1 MRVTQPVAAAATAA
15 AAAAAVAVAA
25 AVRSKR
31 ESTGGLPIRRDGRYV
46 TLRGITINRPPE
58 VVYEFWRD
66 LGRLAEVLDRDAQVQ
81 LIDERRSRWSVAG
94 PAGRTVSWQAEIIAD
109 EPSKLLAWKAD
120 SPLAPHE
127 GRVEFTPA
135 PGDRG
140 TEVRVGLTFDLP
152 VGPAA
157 EAVTRLTGDEPDQ
170 VLRDLLRRVKQVL
183 ESGEVITV
191 AGQVSGRG
199 RLQQR
204 MTEVV
209 DRRLATGGRP

>member
-1 MRVTQPVAAAATAA
+1 MRSSQRVAAAATATA
-15 AAAAAVAVAA
+15 TAVAVAA
-25 AVRSKR
+25 AVRSRR
-31 ESTGGLPIRRDGRYV
+31 ETTAGWPVRRDGRYV

-66 LGRLAEVLDRDAQVQ
+66 LGQLAHLLDRDALVEVVDQ
-81 LIDERRSRWSVAG
+81 RHSRWTVAG
-94 PAGRTVSWQAEIIAD
+94 PAGRPVSWDAEIIAD
-109 EPSKLLAWKAD
+109 EPPKLLAWRAD
-120 SPLAPHE
+120 SPLVPHE
-127 GRVEFTPA
+127 GRVEFAPA

-140 TEVRVGLTFDLP
+140 TELRVGLTFDLP

-170 VLRDLLRRVKQVL
+170 VLRGLLRRVKQVL

-191 AGQVSGRG
+191 DGQVSGRG

-204 MTEVV
+204 MTEVM
-209 DRRLATGGRP
+209 DHRLATGGRP